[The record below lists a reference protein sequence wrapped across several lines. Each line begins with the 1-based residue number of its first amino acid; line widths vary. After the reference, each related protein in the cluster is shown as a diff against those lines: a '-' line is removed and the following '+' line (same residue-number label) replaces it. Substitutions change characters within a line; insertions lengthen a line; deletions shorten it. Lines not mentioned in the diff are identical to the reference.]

1 MGSLIPIMD
10 FTKPITAIK
19 VPARIKKPSI
29 IDLRPASSTS
39 KTKSANMKT
48 IINAIVSIAY
58 LNALLDVSFVDDIF
72 FFNFKKYYNSYL
84 LMMISFIPNR

>member
-1 MGSLIPIMD
+1 MPIMD

-19 VPARIKKPSI
+19 VLARIKKPSI
-29 IDLRPASSTS
+29 IDLRPASCTS

-48 IINAIVSIAY
+48 VINAIASMAY

-72 FFNFKKYYNSYL
+72 LFNFKKSYNSYL
-84 LMMISFIPNR
+84 LLMISFIPNR